1 LSKEIVMKLYGFPP
15 SPNTWK
21 VRAVAAHLGVALDF
35 VLVDLAAGQSR
46 TPEFR
51 ALNPTGRTPVLI
63 DGTFTLWESNAIMQ
77 YLAGLAPN
85 SLWPDDARRR
95 AHIMRWQ
102 SWQLAHWGTKACE
115 PLILE
120 RLVKRILGLGPPD
133 ADAVAKATEA
143 FNFEARVLD
152 DHLRDHRYLVGD
164 ELTLADFSV
173 AAPLF
178 HAAPAELPLAPFER
192 VQEWFGRVSSL
203 PAWRQTAPQLSA
215 AAA

>member
-1 LSKEIVMKLYGFPP
+1 MKLYGFPP

-85 SLWPDDARRR
+85 SLWPDAIVPTSCAGR
-95 AHIMRWQ
+95 AGSSPI
-102 SWQLAHWGTKACE
+102 G
-115 PLILE
+115 
-120 RLVKRILGLGPPD
+120 
-133 ADAVAKATEA
+133 
-143 FNFEARVLD
+143 
-152 DHLRDHRYLVGD
+152 
-164 ELTLADFSV
+164 
-173 AAPLF
+173 APR
-178 HAAPAELPLAPFER
+178 PASR
-192 VQEWFGRVSSL
+192 
-203 PAWRQTAPQLSA
+203 
-215 AAA
+215 